1 MCLLAACCGHARGE
15 LIQTMNIR
23 LVAHVTTMV
32 TTNGTTRIEKMKL
45 VRITTKEVLEMLAK
59 ATTNDFKGA
68 TLVCVHRGQ
77 AYQVR
82 RGTNILADVSA
93 FFTED
98 ASSEDVIDQ
107 SFNSASGK
115 DSYHGFWL
123 RTMTFDDHRGNR
135 FTLSGMIEEHYTAP
149 VADDAGMQN
158 VSDTELLTGQG
169 SGTLNSDFGGL
180 SADGDFALF
189 SGTLLLSGK
198 GVVPL
203 NTF

>member
-1 MCLLAACCGHARGE
+1 MNVR
-15 LIQTMNIR
+15 LI
-23 LVAHVTTMV
+23 AHVTTMS
-32 TTNGTTRIEKMKL
+32 TTNGTTHVEKMKIIH
-45 VRITTKEVLEMLAK
+45 ITTKEILEMLGK

-82 RGTNILADVSA
+82 HGTNVLADVSG
-93 FFTED
+93 FFSDEGF
-98 ASSEDVIDQ
+98 SQDVIDQ
-107 SFNSASGK
+107 NFNSTTGK

-123 RTMTFDDHRGNR
+123 RTLTFNDHRGNS
-135 FTLSGMIEEHYTAP
+135 FTLNGMIEERYTAP
-149 VADDAGMQN
+149 VADSTGMQD

-169 SGTLNSDFGGL
+169 SGTLNSDFGGTT
-180 SADGDFALF
+180 SAGDFALF
-189 SGTLLLSGK
+189 SGTILFAGK